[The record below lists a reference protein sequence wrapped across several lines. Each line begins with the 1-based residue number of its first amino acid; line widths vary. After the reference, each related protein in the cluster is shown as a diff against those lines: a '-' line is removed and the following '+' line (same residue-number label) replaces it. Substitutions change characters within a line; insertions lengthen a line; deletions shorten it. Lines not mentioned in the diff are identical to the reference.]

1 MSRQNLEYLDVE
13 DLTAALIKEKAD
25 AIAVFEKYSPNSTKE
40 IAALKE
46 YIRVVENR
54 YAITVVTNNAANK
67 AVETAEELKE
77 NFES

>member
-1 MSRQNLEYLDVE
+1 MSGQNLEDLDGE

-25 AIAVFEKYSPNSTKE
+25 AIAVFEIYSPNSTKE

-54 YAITVVTNNAANK
+54 YAITVVANDAANK
-67 AVETAEELKE
+67 AVEAAEELKE
-77 NFES
+77 RNE